1 MTSSRPSPFSDK
13 LDVSGFAP
21 KTGPEKP
28 AASPEDVEQI
38 SEEAGFHSRTPQ
50 PRASKR
56 SAPSPKRSAIVR
68 SKYVV
73 PLNARVSERGHER
86 IHQILDAEWER
97 YERGEITHR
106 VTIGELVE
114 RAFDALEREM
124 AHAAKNK

>member
-13 LDVSGFAP
+13 LDISGFAP
-21 KTGPEKP
+21 KTGPDKP

-50 PRASKR
+50 PRASNR
-56 SAPSPKRSAIVR
+56 SASSSSKRSAIVR

-86 IHQILDAEWER
+86 IHRILDAEWER

-114 RAFDALEREM
+114 RAFDALEREI
-124 AHAAKNK
+124 A

>member
-1 MTSSRPSPFSDK
+1 MTSSRPSPFSNK
-13 LDVSGFAP
+13 IDVSGFAP
-21 KTGPEKP
+21 KTGPDDTT
-28 AASPEDVEQI
+28 ASPEAIEQV
-38 SEEAGFHSRTPQ
+38 SEQAGFHSRTPQ
-50 PRASKR
+50 PRASKH
-56 SAPSPKRSAIVR
+56 SAPSSKRSAIVR

-86 IHQILDAEWER
+86 IHQILDAEWAR

-124 AHAAKNK
+124 QQEAKKK